1 LRVQH
6 QCCFLS
12 KHAQISKESLRC
24 RCCLLFCVLMTSFLF
39 FDGPRSAS
47 EIDFVSQTK
56 RRPDSRPTK
65 HQKEERV
72 RRGGVDTQR
81 RTPRRKVQSLLYA
94 CCSGV
99 GVARPQ
105 SATSHTLA
113 ADTFNV
119 SKKLSLSVVLAFL
132 WLLRRKKVLSPR
144 PVLHDAIGS
153 SVRCWLLAA
162 GGLFFSGATQKR
174 RERAQNNARRDLV
187 TGSAC
192 TKTNFRA
199 RTKMRLLLC
208 RRRGRS
214 KNTLSR

>member
-1 LRVQH
+1 
-6 QCCFLS
+6 
-12 KHAQISKESLRC
+12 
-24 RCCLLFCVLMTSFLF
+24 LFCVLMTSFLF

-72 RRGGVDTQR
+72 RRGGVDTQQ

-119 SKKLSLSVVLAFL
+119 SGTLFALSLLAFL
-132 WLLRRKKVLSPR
+132 WSAKKSLLLCVSAEKEGFCSGQKKNHRHSPGR
-144 PVLHDAIGS
+144 FCTMLMVALCGVGLA
-153 SVRCWLLAA
+153 SVVWVFPWPLAKV
-162 GGLFFSGATQKR
+162 FFSLRNAVSFSRRTQKCGE
-174 RERAQNNARRDLV
+174 ERARRDLV

-192 TKTNFRA
+192 TK
-199 RTKMRLLLC
+199 
-208 RRRGRS
+208 
-214 KNTLSR
+214 